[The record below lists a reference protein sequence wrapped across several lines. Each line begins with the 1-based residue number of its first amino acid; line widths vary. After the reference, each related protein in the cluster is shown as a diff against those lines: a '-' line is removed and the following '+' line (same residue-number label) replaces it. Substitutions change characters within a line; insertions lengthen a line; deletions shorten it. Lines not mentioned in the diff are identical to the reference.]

1 MYNTAYGQIPNVITY
16 STNSYNE
23 ISNFNWDTRIHNS
36 DLKTNGETIDNWLVF
51 KAMNYIDV
59 DSRYGQITDMKLF
72 KDKLLFW

>member
-59 DSRYGQITDMKLF
+59 DSRYG
-72 KDKLLFW
+72 